1 MANMKNNK
9 LKLLYVLKFLFEKTD
24 STHSVSCQEIIDYLE
39 SFEISAERKSI
50 YRDIETL
57 KRFGCD
63 IQNKGKLWFFDHR
76 PFEFEQI
83 LILND
88 AIVAAPYLT
97 EEQTEE
103 LLGLVRTLASESQ
116 RKFLVENRE
125 ENPGPKVTKM
135 QNNEVFEN
143 IKIIN
148 QCIKEKKEI
157 VFNYYS
163 YGVKEVEVQGT
174 EDADGAHQA
183 GIRMELCLRPNREG
197 RTYERT
203 PIRLFYADQFY
214 YLICYFDHYDN
225 FGPFRVDRMYNVRVG
240 EKNADVNA
248 KTKSFK
254 IDDYYTKSL
263 GVYSTEKRVVL
274 LEFDK
279 CKLNPIIDKFGTD
292 AEILEGE
299 GDKLV
304 ARVKAPLS
312 PQFYGWL
319 FELKPGIK
327 LIYPNDAINEFV
339 GYLRDTL
346 AQYEDGEEL
355 TE

>member
-24 STHSVSCQEIIDYLE
+24 CTHCVSVQEIIDYLE

-57 KRFGCD
+57 KSFGCD
-63 IQNKGKLWFFDHR
+63 IQNKGKLWFFDRR
-76 PFEFEQI
+76 PFDFEQI
-83 LILND
+83 LLLND

-103 LLGLVRTLASESQ
+103 LLGLVRSLASESE
-116 RKFLVENRE
+116 RKFLEENRE

-135 QNNEVFEN
+135 QNDEVLEN

-157 VFNYYS
+157 VFNYFS
-163 YGVKEVEVQGT
+163 YGARKVEVHDT
-174 EDADGAHQA
+174 KDADGTTKVGAR
-183 GIRMELCLRPNREG
+183 IELYPRPNQDG
-197 RTYERT
+197 RSYVRT
-203 PIRLFYADQFY
+203 PVRLFYADQFY
-214 YLICYFDHYDN
+214 YLICYSDY
-225 FGPFRVDRMYNVRVG
+225 FGDFAPYRVDRMHNVHVG
-240 EKNADVNA
+240 EKDATVNA
-248 KTKSFK
+248 TTKGFK

-263 GVYSTEKRVVL
+263 GVYSTVKNVVM
-274 LEFDK
+274 LEFDR

-299 GDKLV
+299 GGKLR
-304 ARVKAPLS
+304 ARVKAPFS

-327 LIYPNDAINEFV
+327 IIYPNNAINEFV

-346 AQYEDGEEL
+346 AQYEGDQVQPE
-355 TE
+355 